1 MSFLILVRHGQ
12 STWNLEKKFTGWVDV
27 DLTEKGIMEA
37 KKAGFLLKNKNI
49 KIDFYYT
56 SLQLRA
62 NNTLKII
69 QQELDEMR
77 IEGASGGGMVKAVV
91 NGKKDLVSININP
104 DILTED
110 AEMVEDLVL
119 AAIKEASSN
128 ADSISQDKMGALTGG
143 MKIPGLF

>member
-1 MSFLILVRHGQ
+1 MFGKGMNMVKQ
-12 STWNLEKKFTGWVDV
+12 AQQMQKK
-27 DLTEKGIMEA
+27 MA
-37 KKAGFLLKNKNI
+37 
-49 KIDFYYT
+49 
-56 SLQLRA
+56 Q
-62 NNTLKII
+62 I

-77 IEGASGGGMVKAVV
+77 IEGTSGGGMVKAVV

>member
-1 MSFLILVRHGQ
+1 MFGKGMNMVKQ
-12 STWNLEKKFTGWVDV
+12 AQQMQKK
-27 DLTEKGIMEA
+27 MA
-37 KKAGFLLKNKNI
+37 
-49 KIDFYYT
+49 
-56 SLQLRA
+56 Q
-62 NNTLKII
+62 I

-77 IEGASGGGMVKAVV
+77 IEGTSGGGMVKAVV

-119 AAIKEASSN
+119 TAIKEASAN
-128 ADSISQDKMGALTGG
+128 ADSISQEKMGALTGG

>member
-1 MSFLILVRHGQ
+1 MFGKGMNMVKQ
-12 STWNLEKKFTGWVDV
+12 AQQMQKK
-27 DLTEKGIMEA
+27 MA
-37 KKAGFLLKNKNI
+37 
-49 KIDFYYT
+49 
-56 SLQLRA
+56 Q
-62 NNTLKII
+62 I

-77 IEGASGGGMVKAVV
+77 IEGTSGGGMVKAVV

-128 ADSISQDKMGALTGG
+128 ADWISQDKMGALTGG